1 MTVLLAD
8 WLSVEDADVDVDVDV
23 VELALVLELSLLA
36 LVPSMG
42 GGGGKDVL
50 LVSLLVE
57 SVLVAL
63 GDDASSRDSNACR
76 SCAICDSELVE
87 SVLVEVLES
96 AEAVSALLVLLL
108 LVLLSLVLVLDV
120 LDCNCTSR
128 ACNSAASCWN
138 GSVLPEAVVLVLLV
152 PVSVPVL
159 VLVWSVLLVETLNSE
174 ARSRLLVLQGSEPM
188 LLMDMVCLLWLR
200 PLSARNQK
208 AQGTC
213 QQERRGFRR
222 FRRCGARQTLPCCGR
237 ACRAAT
243 A

>member
-8 WLSVEDADVDVDVDV
+8 WLSVEDADADV
-23 VELALVLELSLLA
+23 VELALVLELSVLA

-42 GGGGKDVL
+42 GGGGKDML

-87 SVLVEVLES
+87 SVPVEVLES
-96 AEAVSALLVLLL
+96 AEAVSALLVLVL
-108 LVLLSLVLVLDV
+108 LLSLVLVLDV
-120 LDCNCTSR
+120 LDCNCTSK

-152 PVSVPVL
+152 PVSVPIPVL